1 MPKFL
6 VETKYTLEGIR
17 GVKAKGGS
25 ARAAA
30 ARAVVEELGGTLESF
45 HFAFGSSDVY
55 LIADMPDNAAA
66 AAIGLVVS
74 AGGGATT
81 RTTVLLTPEEMD
93 AAAKMQSTYKPPGG

>member
-25 ARAAA
+25 AREAA
-30 ARAVVEELGGTLESF
+30 ARAIVEEMGGKLESF
-45 HFAFGSSDVY
+45 YFAFGKSDVY
-55 LIADMPDNAAA
+55 LIADLPDNAAA

-74 AGGGATT
+74 AGGGATS
-81 RTTVLLTPEEMD
+81 RTTVLITPEEMD
-93 AAAKMQSTYKPPGG
+93 AAAKKQSSYRPPG

>member
-30 ARAVVEELGGTLESF
+30 ARAIVEELGGTIEAF
-45 HFAFGSSDVY
+45 YFAFGSSDVY
-55 LIADMPDNAAA
+55 FIADLPDNTAA
-66 AAIGLVVS
+66 AAIGIVVS

-81 RTTVLLTPEEMD
+81 RTTVLITPEEMD
-93 AAAKMQSTYKPPGG
+93 AAAKKQSSYRPPG

>member
-30 ARAVVEELGGTLESF
+30 ARAIVEELGGTIEAF
-45 HFAFGSSDVY
+45 YFAFGSSDVY
-55 LIADMPDNAAA
+55 FIADLPDNTAAA
-66 AAIGLVVS
+66 TIGIVVS

-81 RTTVLLTPEEMD
+81 RTTVLITPEEMD
-93 AAAKMQSTYKPPGG
+93 AAAKKQSSYRPPG